1 MSTLCQTCGAKC
13 CQYFCFQ
20 IDEPDDFREF
30 DDLRWYLCHEGISI
44 HIDEGDWYISIENP
58 CKMLTKGNLC
68 SIYED
73 RPIIC
78 REYDP
83 ATCDHTGGDYEYDE
97 EFTEPEQL
105 EAYAKKVLGER
116 AYERAKARA
125 RAKVDG
131 KTKRKRTRR
140 RPKASSGSPGQRG
153 GSRRKGRGVK
163 RKSKARDRA
172 VRPS

>member
-1 MSTLCQTCGAKC
+1 
-13 CQYFCFQ
+13 
-20 IDEPDDFREF
+20 
-30 DDLRWYLCHEGISI
+30 
-44 HIDEGDWYISIENP
+44 
-58 CKMLTKGNLC
+58 MLTKDDLC

-116 AYERAKARA
+116 AYERAKTRA
-125 RAKVDG
+125 RAKAEG
-131 KTKRKRTRR
+131 KTRKKKKRTRR
-140 RPKASSGSPGQRG
+140 RRKASSRSGGG
-153 GSRRKGRGVK
+153 KAGSRRKARGAKKK
-163 RKSKARDRA
+163 RTTRGGAARR
-172 VRPS
+172 S